1 MTKIKGIRK
10 WAQNIDRNKED
21 APPAVLMHFIK
32 LAGGKEKEKKEKR
45 EEKEKMQVTII
56 GIKKGETKNQKVFYN
71 YYGLKQFSDYDME
84 NAECTG
90 QEPVTAFSYKDYNV
104 QVGDLVDFRYEPGYQ
119 GQATLSDIIMV
130 SPNTPFDTKEKK
142 DSK

>member
-1 MTKIKGIRK
+1 
-10 WAQNIDRNKED
+10 
-21 APPAVLMHFIK
+21 
-32 LAGGKEKEKKEKR
+32 
-45 EEKEKMQVTII
+45 
-56 GIKKGETKNQKVFYN
+56 
-71 YYGLKQFSDYDME
+71 ME

-104 QVGDLVDFRYEPGYQ
+104 KVGDLVDFRYEPGYQ

-142 DSK
+142 DSKYEDAGKIRYDLPAFSERK

>member
-32 LAGGKEKEKKEKR
+32 LASGKEKEKKEKR

-56 GIKKGETKNQKVFYN
+56 GIKK
-71 YYGLKQFSDYDME
+71 E
-84 NAECTG
+84 NLFFMTNIFKG
-90 QEPVTAFSYKDYNV
+90 N
-104 QVGDLVDFRYEPGYQ
+104 
-119 GQATLSDIIMV
+119 
-130 SPNTPFDTKEKK
+130 
-142 DSK
+142 